1 MWYSTAAPEKVRVT
15 VEVDHANGDKTI
27 LRTVDLDARHIRPS
41 NSEEDPSHLTVGMV
55 DPYRSLHEEL
65 SGYRG
70 YYSSFP
76 DHLFPHH
83 DTFFDLNIQLEKHPD
98 APEDHVYTMQYI
110 EKPSNVMVLS
120 YMPHAH
126 VVHTTTMTVDEAA
139 EHIDSHSTQRI
150 YFVVEIP

>member
-110 EKPSNVMVLS
+110 EKPSNVI
-120 YMPHAH
+120 
-126 VVHTTTMTVDEAA
+126 VVAVNSMGAVYVTRFTPEQAA
-139 EHIDSHSTQRI
+139 ERMVDDPKKM
-150 YFVVEIP
+150 YFVLEVQ